1 MYPRNSWTGWDFA
14 NFKLLTLTQF
24 ADLLQI
30 LGWNVVWALVS
41 TALFAGLGLALLL
54 NKDCVRG
61 KAIWR
66 AFPVLAY
73 AIPGFITLLA
83 FKFMFSYG
91 GPVNQIIVAHGGGAV
106 GFLDLDA
113 KWTARL
119 IGLLVNCWISTPQIM
134 LLATGI
140 CHRDASL

>member
-1 MYPRNSWTGWDFA
+1 MSPLHLIILPVSGWRC
-14 NFKLLTLTQF
+14 
-24 ADLLQI
+24 
-30 LGWNVVWALVS
+30 S
-41 TALFAGLGLALLL
+41 L

-106 GFLDLDA
+106 GFLLPTRRSATLVSQEDNEDLTLVVSHPHTDQHLLSSGH
-113 KWTARL
+113 RL
-119 IGLLVNCWISTPQIM
+119 
-134 LLATGI
+134 
-140 CHRDASL
+140 CHGYPHRH